1 MFAKCEHNTP
11 IKRTQWCD
19 SNLKEKIMKI
29 TSANFATIATSE
41 NFAKLSVL
49 PKNHRNPIKGLFKS
63 AVEQFSSAR
72 DFFKNENYSKELAE
86 KFNQEAVNE
95 AVEKLQKA
103 IDLAEKQGIQ
113 F

>member
-1 MFAKCEHNTP
+1 
-11 IKRTQWCD
+11 
-19 SNLKEKIMKI
+19 MKI
-29 TSANFATIATSE
+29 TSSNFATIATSE
-41 NFAKLSVL
+41 NFDKLSAL
-49 PKNHRNPIKGLFKS
+49 PKNLRNPIKGLFKS

-72 DFFKNENYSKELAE
+72 DFFENENYSKELAK

-95 AVEKLQKA
+95 AVDKLQKA

>member
-1 MFAKCEHNTP
+1 
-11 IKRTQWCD
+11 
-19 SNLKEKIMKI
+19 MKI
-29 TSANFATIATSE
+29 TSSNFTVIATTE
-41 NFAKLSVL
+41 NFAKLSAL
-49 PKNHRNPIKGLFKS
+49 PKNHRNTIKGLFKS

-86 KFNQEAVNE
+86 RFNQEAVNE
-95 AVEKLQKA
+95 AVAKLQKA

>member
-1 MFAKCEHNTP
+1 
-11 IKRTQWCD
+11 
-19 SNLKEKIMKI
+19 MKI
-29 TSANFATIATSE
+29 TSSNFATIATSE

-49 PKNHRNPIKGLFKS
+49 PKNHREPIKGLFKS

-86 KFNQEAVNE
+86 KFNKEAVNE

-113 F
+113 FLEHHHHHH

>member
-1 MFAKCEHNTP
+1 MHR
-11 IKRTQWCD
+11 IKRTQWCG

-29 TSANFATIATSE
+29 TSSNFATIATSE
-41 NFAKLSVL
+41 NFAKLSAL

-86 KFNQEAVNE
+86 RFNQEAVNE
-95 AVEKLQKA
+95 AVAKLQKA
-103 IDLAEKQGIQ
+103 VNLAEKQGIQ

>member
-1 MFAKCEHNTP
+1 MHH

-29 TSANFATIATSE
+29 TSSNFATIATSE

-49 PKNHRNPIKGLFKS
+49 PKNHREPIKGLFKS

-72 DFFKNENYSKELAE
+72 DFFKNENYSKELTE
-86 KFNQEAVNE
+86 KFNKEAVNE

>member
-1 MFAKCEHNTP
+1 
-11 IKRTQWCD
+11 
-19 SNLKEKIMKI
+19 MKI
-29 TSANFATIATSE
+29 TSSNFMFIATSE
-41 NFAKLSVL
+41 NFDKLSAL

-72 DFFKNENYSKELAE
+72 DFFQNENYSKELAE
-86 KFNQEAVNE
+86 KFNQDAVNE

>member
-1 MFAKCEHNTP
+1 MFAKREHNTT

-19 SNLKEKIMKI
+19 SNLKENIMKI
-29 TSANFATIATSE
+29 TSSNFATIATSE
-41 NFAKLSVL
+41 NFAKLSDL
-49 PKNHRNPIKGLFKS
+49 PKNHREPIKGLFKS

-86 KFNQEAVNE
+86 RFNQEAVNE

>member
-1 MFAKCEHNTP
+1 MFAKCEHNTA

-19 SNLKEKIMKI
+19 SNLKENIMKI
-29 TSANFATIATSE
+29 TSSNFATIATSE
-41 NFAKLSVL
+41 NFAKLSTL
-49 PKNHRNPIKGLFKS
+49 PKNYRNPIKGLFNS

-72 DFFKNENYSKELAE
+72 DFFKNENYSKDLAE

-95 AVEKLQKA
+95 AVAKLQKA

>member
-1 MFAKCEHNTP
+1 
-11 IKRTQWCD
+11 
-19 SNLKEKIMKI
+19 MKI
-29 TSANFATIATSE
+29 TSSNFIEIATSE
-41 NFAKLSVL
+41 NFAKLSAL

-72 DFFKNENYSKELAE
+72 DFIKNENYSKDLIE
-86 KFNQEAVNE
+86 KYNQEAVNE

>member
-1 MFAKCEHNTP
+1 MHH
-11 IKRTQWCD
+11 IKRAQWCG

-29 TSANFATIATSE
+29 TSSNFATIATSE
-41 NFAKLSVL
+41 NFAKLSAL

-86 KFNQEAVNE
+86 RFNQEAVNE
-95 AVEKLQKA
+95 AVAKLQKA
-103 IDLAEKQGIQ
+103 VNLAEKQGIQ